1 MKNLNFILYEVVP
14 NNISIGFLKSEGLMV
29 RDRRHP
35 WRRWDNYLGQRT
47 MWCCRDTWVWEGPL
61 DTETSRSNNLEILT
75 TKFSLGSDITIV
87 DFSDWS
93 ETGTDRG
100 VPKTIWE
107 AFPQEETKT
116 ILGQLSIEEVT
127 SGAKTLDYNI
137 LNVV

>member
-1 MKNLNFILYEVVP
+1 M
-14 NNISIGFLKSEGLMV
+14 
-29 RDRRHP
+29 
-35 WRRWDNYLGQRT
+35 
-47 MWCCRDTWVWEGPL
+47 WEGPV
-61 DTETSRSNNLEILT
+61 DTKTGGSNKLKILT

-93 ETGTDRG
+93 ETGTNRG

-116 ILGQLSIEEVT
+116 ILGQLSIQEVT
-127 SGAKTLDYNI
+127 SGAKTLDCNI

>member
-1 MKNLNFILYEVVP
+1 
-14 NNISIGFLKSEGLMV
+14 MV

-35 WRRWDNYLGQRT
+35 WRRWDNYLEQRT